1 MQLSHC
7 DCSCVNRDLRCHA
20 AISYDDDRGTAK
32 QRSKERE
39 RESEENGR
47 MKPTCESSGKQVRG
61 PRNATLQAATTI
73 TITITSDCFA
83 SWPAKSKITNR
94 VRERERERE
103 KEK

>member
-1 MQLSHC
+1 MTMTEAQR
-7 DCSCVNRDLRCHA
+7 NRE
-20 AISYDDDRGTAK
+20 AK
-32 QRSKERE
+32 RERD

-73 TITITSDCFA
+73 TITSDCFA